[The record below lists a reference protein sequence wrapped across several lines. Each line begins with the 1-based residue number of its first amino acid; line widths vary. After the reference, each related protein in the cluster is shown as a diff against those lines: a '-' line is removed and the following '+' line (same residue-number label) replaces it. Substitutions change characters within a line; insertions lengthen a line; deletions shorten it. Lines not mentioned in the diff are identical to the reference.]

1 MPNKLQVTE
10 AIVGIVDNLVN
21 VTTKQSIK
29 PTAIV
34 DILEAFE
41 TQITKSTEQGGNI
54 SVVEPNIVLKT
65 TTIKPN
71 KERKT
76 GLSFAVRSTSNDKQ
90 FQKGDL
96 IQLDNDNVTKHEKK
110 TRPSI
115 SFPAALFD
123 VASNGKENNKYNYPD
138 KLV

>member
-1 MPNKLQVTE
+1 MPNKLQVTV
-10 AIVGIVDNLVN
+10 AVVGIVDNLVN
-21 VTTKQSIK
+21 VTTKQSIEL
-29 PTAIV
+29 TAIV

-76 GLSFAVRSTSNDKQ
+76 SLSFAVRSTSNDKQ
-90 FQKGDL
+90 FQEGDL

-110 TRPSI
+110 TRTSI

-123 VASNGKENNKYNYPD
+123 VASNGKENNK
-138 KLV
+138 